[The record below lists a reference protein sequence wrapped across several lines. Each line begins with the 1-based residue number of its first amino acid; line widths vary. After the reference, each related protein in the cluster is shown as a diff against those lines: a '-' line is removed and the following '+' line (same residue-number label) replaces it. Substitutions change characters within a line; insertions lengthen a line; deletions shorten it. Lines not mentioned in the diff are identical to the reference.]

1 MICRNCQT
9 EIADKA
15 LVCYRCGTPTTEAKF
30 KPAPAGRPGSRTLLL
45 VVIVAVILIALAV
58 AYVEFSRGA
67 QAGTVSGLGVAVALV
82 VVVVRAVLRR
92 R

>member
-1 MICRNCQT
+1 MICRNCHT

-15 LVCYRCGTPTTEAKF
+15 LVCYRCGTPTAEAKF
-30 KPAPAGRPGSRTLLL
+30 KPAAARRTGPRTLLL
-45 VVIVAVILIALAV
+45 VVTLAVILIALAV
-58 AYVEFSRGA
+58 AYVEYSRGA
-67 QAGTVSGLGVAVALV
+67 QAGTVSGVGVAVALT